1 MQSINILFMAPIPLE
16 ENLNWWWYKAK
27 KNLLLHIIENN
38 KKSNNLKI
46 LEIGPG
52 LGNNL
57 ETLNN
62 HGSVDVLET
71 ETEFISHLE
80 KFKSK
85 KILNIYTNLEEIKL
99 KYDLIILLDVLEHIE
114 KSKAFMTK
122 VSKLLNNHGTVIVG
136 VPAYQ
141 KLWSKHDE
149 QLLHFRRYNWDM
161 LKSDCS
167 NFKIVERY
175 GHNYLLLP
183 IRYIQ
188 IKLNRVTTINE
199 NGKVLN
205 NLLYMVTLIEVFLR
219 KIKINPKFGLA
230 LYVKLKKNDQLSQI

>member
-1 MQSINILFMAPIPLE
+1 M
-16 ENLNWWWYKAK
+16 
-27 KNLLLHIIENN
+27 
-38 KKSNNLKI
+38 
-46 LEIGPG
+46 
-52 LGNNL
+52 
-57 ETLNN
+57 
-62 HGSVDVLET
+62 
-71 ETEFISHLE
+71 
-80 KFKSK
+80 
-85 KILNIYTNLEEIKL
+85 

-122 VSKLLNNHGTVIVG
+122 VSKLLNNHGSVIVG

-188 IKLNRVTTINE
+188 IKLNRVTTTNE
-199 NGKVLN
+199 NGKVLKGPN
-205 NLLYMVTLIEVFLR
+205 YFKPDLR
-219 KIKINPKFGLA
+219 KFIK
-230 LYVKLKKNDQLSQI
+230 